1 MVAVAYLCGMK
12 TYLRLLSFAR
22 PVRQYALPF
31 FIFSLLASVFGILNF
46 TLLIP
51 LLDVLFDQIDGTKIA
66 SYQKPEF
73 QFSVSYLTK
82 SFDYYFNSTVRDF
95 GRQRALQLVCGT
107 IVVSVFLANVCK
119 YFSARI
125 LERFKA
131 NMVARLRQS
140 VFDNAIGLHLG
151 FFSNQRK
158 GDLMS
163 RLVTDV
169 QEVEGSIAGSFSA
182 AFKEVFTLFVY
193 LFALFKISTTLTLF
207 AFLIIPVSGIFIST
221 IVKKMRQQAIE
232 GQERLSKI
240 ISVMDEAFGGMR
252 VVKGFNAEAFISQR
266 FDAEN
271 EGYRRATRALANKRE
286 MASPFSEFMGVS
298 LVAVILLYGG
308 SLVLS
313 GQSELTA
320 SQFIFYIATFSQV
333 MRPAKEIANAF
344 SQTQRG
350 LASGDRILSLLD
362 AQPAIQ
368 DAPEAVAI
376 QTFENQVEFQNVS
389 FAYLDGPVVLE
400 NINFKM
406 TKGQTVALV
415 GSSGGG
421 KSTIADLVP
430 RFYDPT
436 RGEIRIDGLDL
447 RQIKQK
453 SLRGLMGIVTQEPI
467 LFNDTIL
474 NNIAFGSNASLQA
487 IEEAAKIANAHQFIM
502 AQPNGYQTMI
512 GDRGTK
518 LSGGQRQRLSI
529 ARAVLKNPPI
539 LILDEATSALDTE
552 SEKLVQEALTNLMQN
567 RTTLVIA
574 HRLSTIQHADVILV
588 VHQGRIIERGTH
600 PELLAVEDGFYRK
613 LSSMQQA

>member
-1 MVAVAYLCGMK
+1 MK

-22 PVRQYALPF
+22 PVQQYALPF
-31 FIFSLLASVFGILNF
+31 FIFSLLASIFGILNF

-51 LLDVLFDQIDGTKIA
+51 LLDVLFDQVGGNKMV
-66 SYQKPEF
+66 SYQRPEAS
-73 QFSVSYLTK
+73 FSIDYLAQ
-82 SFDYYFNSTVRDF
+82 SFNYYFNTTVRDF
-95 GRQRALQLVCGT
+95 GRLRALQAVCGT
-107 IVVSVFLANVCK
+107 IVLSVFLANVCK

-140 VFDNAIGLHLG
+140 VFDNAIRLHLG

-163 RLVTDV
+163 RLVTDI
-169 QEVEGSIAGSFSA
+169 QEVEASIAGSFSA

-207 AFLIIPVSGIFIST
+207 AFLIIPTSGIFIAT

-252 VVKGFNAEAFISQR
+252 VVKGFNAEAFISER
-266 FDAEN
+266 FGSEN
-271 EGYRRATRALANKRE
+271 EGYRRAIRALANKRE
-286 MASPFSEFMGVS
+286 MASPFSEFMGVT

-308 SLVLS
+308 SLVLA

-333 MRPAKEIANAF
+333 MRPAKEISNAF

-362 AQPAIQ
+362 TQPAIQ
-368 DAPEAVAI
+368 DASNAEAI
-376 QTFENQVEFQNVS
+376 NSFESEVKFQDVS
-389 FAYLDGPVVLE
+389 FAYVNDLPVLQD
-400 NINFKM
+400 ITFTM
-406 TKGQTVALV
+406 AKGQTIALV

-436 RGEIRIDGLDL
+436 HGSILIDGLDL
-447 RQIKQK
+447 RHIKQK

-474 NNIAFGSNASLQA
+474 NNIAFGSQASPEA
-487 IEEAAKIANAHQFIM
+487 VEAAAKIANAHDFIM
-502 AQPNGYQTMI
+502 AQTDGYQTVI
-512 GDRGTK
+512 GDRGSK

-552 SEKLVQEALTNLMQN
+552 SEKLVQEALTNLMKN

-588 VHQGRIIERGTH
+588 IHQGRIIERGTH
-600 PELLAVEDGFYRK
+600 HQLLELEDGFYKK